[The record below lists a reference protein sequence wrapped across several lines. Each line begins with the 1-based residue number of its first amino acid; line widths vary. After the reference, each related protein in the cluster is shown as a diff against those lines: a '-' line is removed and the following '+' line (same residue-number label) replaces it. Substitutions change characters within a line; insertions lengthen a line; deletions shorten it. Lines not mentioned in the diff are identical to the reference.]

1 MSERFSI
8 LPQRRTAQTADG
20 LPRERLS
27 LRVSLGELEGLPQTT
42 SSGNTMIDSQ
52 GHFRLLASAA
62 ALMVAALLDAPA
74 APAAA
79 QTPPETASMYAY
91 VGSFTTAQRKAR
103 GDGIHVYRSDPATG
117 TWTHVQQI
125 GDLVNPSY
133 LALSRDQRFL
143 YSVHGDEGYA
153 TAFAL
158 DPTGQATLL
167 NRAATGGNNG
177 VREAVDRSGK
187 FLVMANYAS
196 GGVAVLPIAPDG
208 SLKDQQQLVQLPGE
222 PGPHRVEQTSSH
234 PHDIVFDPSNRFVLV
249 PDKGL
254 DRVFVFR
261 FDSATGQLAATEQ
274 GSVKSRPGAGPRHL
288 AFHPKLPIVWVLNE
302 LDSTIATYRFD
313 TERRTLTALQV
324 MSTLPTDFT
333 GYSTTA
339 EIAVSP
345 DGRFVY
351 GSNRGH
357 DSITIFAAN
366 PQGLLSVVDWQ
377 PTQGR
382 GPRFIGLDPAGHF
395 LYAANEQDDTVV
407 TFHVDGNSGKLTPT
421 GQVIKNASPVTI
433 VFAGK

>member
-1 MSERFSI
+1 MKIKPPEK
-8 LPQRRTAQTADG
+8 L
-20 LPRERLS
+20 LS
-27 LRVSLGELEGLPQTT
+27 SVG
-42 SSGNTMIDSQ
+42 
-52 GHFRLLASAA
+52 
-62 ALMVAALLDAPA
+62 ALMVAALFVAQA
-74 APAAA
+74 EPAAA
-79 QTPPETASMYAY
+79 QTPPGAPSMYAY

-103 GDGIHVYRSDPATG
+103 GDGIHVYRTDPATG
-117 TWTHVQQI
+117 AWTHVQHI

-133 LALSRDQRFL
+133 LALSHDQRFL
-143 YSVHGDEGYA
+143 YSVHGDGDYA

-158 DPTGQATLL
+158 DPATGQAKVL
-167 NRAATGGNNG
+167 NRAATGGKNG
-177 VREAVDRSGK
+177 VREAVDPSGK

-196 GGVAVLPIAPDG
+196 GSVAVLPIAPDG
-208 SLKDQQQLVQLPGE
+208 SLKDQHQLVQLPGE
-222 PGPHRVEQTSSH
+222 PGPHKVEQMSSH
-234 PHDIVFDPSNRFVLV
+234 PHDVVFDPSGRFVLV

-254 DRVFVFR
+254 DRIFVLR
-261 FDSATGQLAATEQ
+261 FDAATGRLAPTEQ
-274 GSVKSRPGAGPRHL
+274 GSVKSRPGAGSRHL

-313 TERRTLTALQV
+313 TERGALTALQV
-324 MSTLPTDFT
+324 MATLPTDFT

-357 DSITIFAAN
+357 DSVAIFAAN
-366 PQGLLSVVDWQ
+366 PEGLLSVVGWQ
-377 PTQGR
+377 PTQGS

-395 LYAANEQDDTVV
+395 LYAANEQGDTVV
-407 TFHVDGNSGKLTPT
+407 TFRVDGSSGKLTPT

>member
-1 MSERFSI
+1 MTNCKRHY
-8 LPQRRTAQTADG
+8 G
-20 LPRERLS
+20 
-27 LRVSLGELEGLPQTT
+27 
-42 SSGNTMIDSQ
+42 
-52 GHFRLLASAA
+52 LLASAA
-62 ALMVAALLDAPA
+62 AMLTAALIVVSAK
-74 APAAA
+74 PAAA
-79 QTPPETASMYAY
+79 QPSPGISAMYAY

-103 GDGIHVYRSDPATG
+103 GDGIHVYRADPATG
-117 TWTHVQQI
+117 AWTHVQHI

-143 YSVHGDEGYA
+143 YSVHGDEDYV

-158 DPTGQATLL
+158 DPATGQAKLL
-167 NRAATGGNNG
+167 NRAATGGKNG
-177 VREAVDRSGK
+177 VREAVDPSGK
-187 FLVMANYAS
+187 FLVVANYAS
-196 GGVAVLPIAPDG
+196 GSVAALAIAPDG
-208 SLKDQQQLVQLPGE
+208 SLKDQHQLVQLPGD
-222 PGPHRVEQTSSH
+222 PGPHKVEQMSSH
-234 PHDIVFDPSNRFVLV
+234 PHDIVFDPSGRFVLV

-261 FDSATGQLAATEQ
+261 FDGATGRLTPTEQ
-274 GSVKSRPGAGPRHL
+274 GSVKSRPGAGSRHL

-313 TERRTLTALQV
+313 TERGALTALQV

-366 PQGLLSVVDWQ
+366 PEGLLSVVGWQ
-377 PTQGR
+377 PSG
-382 GPRFIGLDPAGHF
+382 GSSPRFIGLDPTGRF
-395 LYAANEQDDTVV
+395 LYAANEQGDTVV
-407 TFHVDGNSGKLTPT
+407 TFRVDESSGKLAPT
-421 GQVIKNASPVTI
+421 GQVTKNTSPVTI
-433 VFAGK
+433 VFSGK